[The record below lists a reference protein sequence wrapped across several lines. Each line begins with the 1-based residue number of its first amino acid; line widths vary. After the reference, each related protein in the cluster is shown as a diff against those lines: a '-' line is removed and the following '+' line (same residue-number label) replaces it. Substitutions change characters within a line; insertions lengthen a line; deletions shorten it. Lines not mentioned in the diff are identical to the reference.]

1 MTNMQCNELGQIIEQ
16 QADGPLPELAT
27 AHINSCEAC
36 RALTLDLA
44 AIHAVAMELS
54 AEDIAPPE
62 HLWTALR
69 NQLEAEGIIRD
80 SSPVRESIH
89 RAWWIAVQHPAL
101 AGAFLSLILVAAGM
115 ISTMGNPAQT
125 VGRLTVAPQLE
136 LQQAS
141 LVAPSAENVF
151 KEELL
156 TVGNENI
163 PGFRAHDAAVSDSIR
178 RNLNIVD
185 NFIVMCEKDVREQ
198 PENEMAREY
207 LYGAYEQKA
216 ELLSTA
222 MDRSTTG
229 GLQ

>member
-1 MTNMQCNELGQIIEQ
+1 MQCNELGQILEQ
-16 QADGPLPELAT
+16 QAGGPLPELAT
-27 AHINSCEAC
+27 AHIDGCAAC

-44 AIHAVAMELS
+44 AIHAAAMDLG
-54 AEDIAPPE
+54 AEEIAPPE
-62 HLWTALR
+62 HLWTSLR
-69 NQLEAEGIIRD
+69 RQLEAEGIIRD
-80 SSPVRESIH
+80 SSPVRESMH

-101 AGAFLSLILVAAGM
+101 AGAFLSLVLVAAGM
-115 ISTMGNPAQT
+115 ISIMGNSPQT
-125 VGRLTVAPQLE
+125 AGRLTMAPQLE

-141 LVAPSAENVF
+141 LVPSAENVF
-151 KEELL
+151 KQELL
-156 TVGNENI
+156 SVGNENI
-163 PGFRAHDAAVSDSIR
+163 PGFRVRDAVVSDTIR

-185 NFIVMCEKDVREQ
+185 KFIAMCEKDVRDQ

>member
-1 MTNMQCNELGQIIEQ
+1 MQCNELGQILEQ
-16 QADGPLPELAT
+16 QADGPLPELAND
-27 AHINSCEAC
+27 HINGCEAC
-36 RALTLDLA
+36 RALTADLA
-44 AIHAVAMELS
+44 AIHAVALELG
-54 AEDIAPPE
+54 AEEIAPPE
-62 HLWTALR
+62 HLWTSLH
-69 NQLEAEGIIRD
+69 NQLETEGIIRD
-80 SSPVRESIH
+80 SSPTSKSMH
-89 RAWWIAVQHPAL
+89 RGWWFAFQRPAL
-101 AGAFLSLILVAAGM
+101 AGAFLSLVLVAAGM

-136 LQQAS
+136 LQQVS

-163 PGFRAHDAAVSDSIR
+163 PGFRAGDATVSDSIR

-185 NFIVMCEKDVREQ
+185 NFIAMCEKDVREQ

>member
-1 MTNMQCNELGQIIEQ
+1 M
-16 QADGPLPELAT
+16 
-27 AHINSCEAC
+27 
-36 RALTLDLA
+36 
-44 AIHAVAMELS
+44 
-54 AEDIAPPE
+54 
-62 HLWTALR
+62 
-69 NQLEAEGIIRD
+69 
-80 SSPVRESIH
+80 
-89 RAWWIAVQHPAL
+89 
-101 AGAFLSLILVAAGM
+101 
-115 ISTMGNPAQT
+115 
-125 VGRLTVAPQLE
+125 APQLE
-136 LQQAS
+136 LQQVS

-163 PGFRAHDAAVSDSIR
+163 PGLRVHDGAVSDTIR

-185 NFIVMCEKDVREQ
+185 NFIAMCEKDVREQ

>member
-1 MTNMQCNELGQIIEQ
+1 MQCNELGQILEQ

-27 AHINSCEAC
+27 AHINGCKAC
-36 RALTLDLA
+36 RALTSDLA
-44 AIHAVAMELS
+44 AIHAVAMELG
-54 AEDIAPPE
+54 AEEIAPPE
-62 HLWTALR
+62 HLWITLR

-80 SSPVRESIH
+80 SSSAPESMGCG
-89 RAWWIAVQHPAL
+89 WWFALQRPAL
-101 AGAFLSLILVAAGM
+101 AGAFLSLVLAAAGM
-115 ISTMGNPAQT
+115 ISTMGNPART
-125 VGRLTVAPQLE
+125 AGHLTVAPQLE
-136 LQQAS
+136 LQQVS
-141 LVAPSAENVF
+141 LTVPSAENVF

-163 PGFRAHDAAVSDSIR
+163 PGFQAHDAAVSDSIR

-185 NFIVMCEKDVREQ
+185 NFIAMCEKDVREQ

-229 GLQ
+229 GLR

>member
-1 MTNMQCNELGQIIEQ
+1 MQCTELEQILEQ

-27 AHINSCEAC
+27 AHINGCEAC
-36 RALTLDLA
+36 RALTSDLA
-44 AIHAVAMELS
+44 AIHAVAMELGV
-54 AEDIAPPE
+54 EEIAPPE
-62 HLWTALR
+62 HLWITLR

-80 SSPVRESIH
+80 LSPAPESMS
-89 RAWWIAVQHPAL
+89 RGWWFALQRPAL
-101 AGAFLSLILVAAGM
+101 AGAFLSLVLVAAGM

-125 VGRLTVAPQLE
+125 AGHLTVAPQLE

-141 LVAPSAENVF
+141 FVAPSAENVF

-185 NFIVMCEKDVREQ
+185 NFIAMCEKDVREQ